1 MFYCAISIL
10 PEGTGQNKIGCK
22 KFGIALVLF
31 GALRAK
37 PDCTLEPALWDS
49 LNLKEQELFLQIG
62 VQAFFPDPVQT
73 LEKKSQRT
81 PGKSANPSFCAS
93 EFPSCQ
99 WHIKLVNNSP
109 EPLTNSHQNHSFDI
123 VLFLC

>member
-81 PGKSANPSFCAS
+81 LEKVQTQVSVHQSF
-93 EFPSCQ
+93 PV
-99 WHIKLVNNSP
+99 VNGTLSWSII
-109 EPLTNSHQNHSFDI
+109 LQNR
-123 VLFLC
+123 